1 MIRKLFAIL
10 LMNALPLIAI
20 RQEKAAE
27 SDPLSQY

>member
-1 MIRKLFAIL
+1 
-10 LMNALPLIAI
+10 LMDALPLIAI